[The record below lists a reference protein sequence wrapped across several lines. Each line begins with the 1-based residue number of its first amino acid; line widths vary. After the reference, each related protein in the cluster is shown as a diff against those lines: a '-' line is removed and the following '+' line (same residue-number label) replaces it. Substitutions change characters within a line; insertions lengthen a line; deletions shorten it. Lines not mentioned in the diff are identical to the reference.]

1 MRILYD
7 LQMSLERFEIVNF
20 QELDYRQTPMG
31 LLTLRRRKEITLGID
46 LYEIKLDD
54 DFLMSSL
61 FTVAEI
67 ALANLGLAEL
77 SEPELDVVVG
87 GLGLGYTARAVL
99 EHPNVREVL
108 IIDTLREV
116 IEWHQQG
123 LLPLG
128 KVLTSDPRC
137 KFVHGD
143 FFAMTTSQSRGFDA
157 ENNGRRS
164 HAILLDVD
172 HSPRNVLHLSHAPF
186 YEPDGLRQLKSHL
199 LPGGVFAL
207 WSNDPPDEQFQVA
220 LSDVFASYE
229 THVVTFPNPI
239 QHRDE
244 ANTVYVAQN
253 SLTTG

>member
-1 MRILYD
+1 MTILYD
-7 LQMSLERFEIVNF
+7 LEMSLEKLAIVNF
-20 QELDYRQTPMG
+20 QELDYRPTPMG

-46 LYEIKLDD
+46 IYEIKLDE

-61 FTVAEI
+61 FTVAEV

-77 SEPELDVVVG
+77 SEPEVDVVVG
-87 GLGLGYTARAVL
+87 GLGLGYTARTVL
-99 EHPNVREVL
+99 EHPKVRELL
-108 IIDTLREV
+108 IIDTMREV

-128 KVLTSDPRC
+128 EQLTSDPRC
-137 KFVHGD
+137 RFVHGD
-143 FFAMTTSQSRGFDA
+143 FFAMSASRSRGFDP
-157 ENNGRRS
+157 ENRGRRY

-186 YEPDGLRQLKSHL
+186 YESDGLRQLTSHL

-207 WSNDPPDEQFQVA
+207 WSNDPPDEQFHAA
-220 LSDVFASYE
+220 LSEVFAYYE
-229 THVVTFPNPI
+229 THVVTFSNPI

-244 ANTVYVAQN
+244 ANTVYVARN
-253 SLTTG
+253 E

>member
-1 MRILYD
+1 MTILYD
-7 LQMSLERFEIVNF
+7 LGVSLEKLAIVNF
-20 QELDYRQTPMG
+20 QELDYRPTPMG

-46 LYEIKLDD
+46 IYEIKLDE

-61 FTVAEI
+61 FTVAEV

-77 SEPELDVVVG
+77 SEPEVDVVVG
-87 GLGLGYTARAVL
+87 GLGLGYTARTVL
-99 EHPNVREVL
+99 EHPKVRELL
-108 IIDTLREV
+108 IVDTMREV

-128 KVLTSDPRC
+128 EQLTSDPRC
-137 KFVHGD
+137 RFVHGD
-143 FFAMTTSQSRGFDA
+143 FFAMSASRSRGFDP
-157 ENNGRRS
+157 ENRGRRY

-186 YEPDGLRQLKSHL
+186 YESDGLRRLTSHL

-207 WSNDPPDEQFQVA
+207 WSNDPPDEQFHVA
-220 LSDVFASYE
+220 LSEVFAYYE
-229 THVVTFPNPI
+229 THVVTFSNPI

-244 ANTVYVAQN
+244 ANTVYVARN
-253 SLTTG
+253 E